1 MIHII
6 SRAIAILFL
15 LAIAIICA
23 SLFMQPDGTPYRP
36 LDLAVLAIFGLSIY
50 GSLVLL
56 TRRIE

>member
-1 MIHII
+1 MIHLI

-15 LAIAIICA
+15 LSIAICG

-36 LDLAVLAIFGLSIY
+36 LDLAVFAVFGLSIY
-50 GSLVLL
+50 GCLVLL